1 MWRQTGGSP
10 GQDNWLS
17 AWKDNCNF
25 YCPPPPPQP
34 ETLFFCL
41 SFSLELKSHPDSTLS
56 TMQWLLTAHT
66 VRQFFWAAKE
76 SLLRLLIWLFLI
88 SCAAVLF
95 KIRFYIVNWA
105 NGSIFNKNIKHFSVY
120 FTLRCDYFLSRS
132 PQEKVLL
139 GKRPLIIL
147 GWAPHYPTKP
157 YSLNFQLHKD
167 SSYNA
172 KAQATQG
179 PEQRAG

>member
-17 AWKDNCNF
+17 AWKDICNF
-25 YCPPPPPQP
+25 YCLPPPPT

-41 SFSLELKSHPDSTLS
+41 SFSLELKAIQTLLWVLCS
-56 TMQWLLTAHT
+56 DCWQRTQC
-66 VRQFFWAAKE
+66 VNSFEPRR

-120 FTLRCDYFLSRS
+120 FTLKCDYLLSRS

-147 GWAPHYPTKP
+147 GWAPHYLTKP
-157 YSLNFQLHKD
+157 CSLNFQLQKD